1 MTAPSPAG
9 SCDRVASSS
18 GTTTATLL
26 SKSPPRSIIC
36 TRMSGR
42 SSTSMAHGSPRC
54 GDGQMGADNQAER
67 VIARIEFREE
77 LAEIFNRALRKEIG
91 LPPRAWRDLDHNVRR
106 ATLAGV
112 TAMLERIEEKRT

>member
-1 MTAPSPAG
+1 
-9 SCDRVASSS
+9 
-18 GTTTATLL
+18 
-26 SKSPPRSIIC
+26 
-36 TRMSGR
+36 
-42 SSTSMAHGSPRC
+42 
-54 GDGQMGADNQAER
+54 MGADNQAER

-91 LPPRAWRDLDHNVRR
+91 LPPRAWCDLDHNVRR